1 MSKRRWLGRT
11 VLGALLLLA
20 ATPAGADEAKTA
32 DIRTLMEITKVES
45 TYDQMF
51 ALSLQQQLQ
60 FLQKARP
67 DIPRERLER
76 YQVLFHEEQ
85 TATKSQLT
93 DSLVAIYDRYFSHDD
108 IKELIAFNR
117 SPIGQKTL
125 AIMPQLIQE
134 SAVAGQRWGQTLSER
149 VRARFS
155 AESQ

>member
-1 MSKRRWLGRT
+1 MSDRRWLGRV

-20 ATPAGADEAKTA
+20 AAPAGADEAKTA
-32 DIRTLMEITKVES
+32 DIRILMEITNVER

-51 ALSLQQQLQ
+51 ALSLKQQVQ

-76 YQVLFHEEQ
+76 FETLFLEEE
-85 TATKSQLT
+85 ALAKAQLT
-93 DSLVAIYDRYFSHDD
+93 DALVAIYDRYFSHDD

-117 SPIGQKTL
+117 SPIGQRTL
-125 AIMPQLIQE
+125 SIMPQLVQE
-134 SAVAGQRWGQTLSER
+134 SAVAGQRWGQALSEK
-149 VRARFS
+149 VRARFN